1 MASAYSKSA
10 ISASMSA
17 MRALDGQKRKPCR
30 RQRRPTRLAMSL
42 KGLQFWFSLNF
53 KLLCLRS
60 VRKFKVS
67 FYKWVLR
74 RCRQITLLKA
84 AFGISMLYSSHNSIL
99 LMIHMILVLGDTY
112 LKIML
117 RESSLFLNL
126 VDMDPKDMDMIGK
139 GRS

>member
-1 MASAYSKSA
+1 
-10 ISASMSA
+10 
-17 MRALDGQKRKPCR
+17 
-30 RQRRPTRLAMSL
+30 MSL

-99 LMIHMILVLGDTY
+99 LMIHMILLLGDTY

-126 VDMDPKDMDMIGK
+126 VDMDPKGK
-139 GRS
+139 KLIRISFGHTQLQFLLEYITCLLSRANRWKMEPHS